1 MQGAGAF
8 SVWDQFVF
16 ILTLVRAVSFLTG
29 QVLRAGLHPVIVR
42 KDTEDPLYLCLW
54 FAWGFFVFGYRR
66 QWSGMCSKI
75 FFSKKYLFIQLCWA
89 RHAGSLISVVI
100 CKGLPRGSAVK
111 NLPAVQDV
119 QETRV
124 RSLGRE
130 DPLEEGMA
138 THPTILLWRVPWTEE
153 PGGLQSIG
161 LQSQTRL
168 KRLCMHACDL
178 QTLSCGMWDLV
189 PWSGIKP

>member
-1 MQGAGAF
+1 MSGKTLKILFTYAF
-8 SVWDQFVF
+8 GLLGVFLFLVIGDSDQECVQKFFVQRNIYLF
-16 ILTLVRAVSFLTG
+16 SC
-29 QVLRAGLHPVIVR
+29 AGL
-42 KDTEDPLYLCLW
+42 
-54 FAWGFFVFGYRR
+54 
-66 QWSGMCSKI
+66 Q
-75 FFSKKYLFIQLCWA
+75 
-89 RHAGSLISVVI
+89 HAGSLISVVI

-130 DPLEEGMA
+130 DPLEEGVA

-189 PWSGIKP
+189 P